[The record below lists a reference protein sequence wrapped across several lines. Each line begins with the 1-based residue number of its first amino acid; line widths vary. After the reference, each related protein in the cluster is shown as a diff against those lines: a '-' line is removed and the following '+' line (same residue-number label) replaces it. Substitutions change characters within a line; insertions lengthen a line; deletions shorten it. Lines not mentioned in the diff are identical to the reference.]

1 MKYKNGCLKK
11 MYVNFKQE
19 DYEVIENYINVIIY
33 DHNYLKPS
41 YGFNHKA
48 SIEYKTQLEGN

>member
-1 MKYKNGCLKK
+1 